1 MGRKKNV
8 QSAKKEEKEEKKVV
22 EEQPEDD
29 EEEMEDEAMDEEMPD
44 DEDDSDEG
52 KELMDDDVDKMEKLN
67 FDFEAF
73 PPDSG
78 DVPGLVNLLT
88 QIFLRSDV
96 DCESLAK
103 ALVEMSPIG
112 CVYRP
117 AEECM
122 DEDDDNVVYGVL
134 SMVDLI
140 GPEKF
145 RVDISN
151 LILNRARKF
160 ASNEII
166 KKFEDVFNASKEN
179 KNFLLVNERMLHFPD
194 QIAAPAFKSFKDDL
208 KEGKLLDKIEN
219 FVLISKV
226 RIPDTALS
234 QTSTANL
241 PKIGGKKK
249 LGKAEKKRRAAAAL
263 VNADVEYENTEEAL
277 LFTNANLINPVYFQ
291 YNVEGDVEKDSKFST
306 IFIGG
311 VAHRPYR
318 RVTILTK
325 DEFIK
330 FVDLV
335 SQMA

>member
-1 MGRKKNV
+1 
-8 QSAKKEEKEEKKVV
+8 
-22 EEQPEDD
+22 
-29 EEEMEDEAMDEEMPD
+29 
-44 DEDDSDEG
+44 
-52 KELMDDDVDKMEKLN
+52 
-67 FDFEAF
+67 
-73 PPDSG
+73 
-78 DVPGLVNLLT
+78 
-88 QIFLRSDV
+88 
-96 DCESLAK
+96 
-103 ALVEMSPIG
+103 
-112 CVYRP
+112 
-117 AEECM
+117 M

-145 RVDISN
+145 KIDISN

-160 ASNEII
+160 ATNEII
-166 KKFEDVFNASKEN
+166 KKFETIFNASKVN

-194 QIAAPAFKSFKDDL
+194 QIAAPAFKSFKEDL
-208 KEGKLLDKIEN
+208 EEGKLLNKVEN
-219 FVLISKV
+219 FILISKV
-226 RIPDTALS
+226 RVPDSALS
-234 QTSTANL
+234 QTNESTLNL

-263 VNADVEYENTEEAL
+263 AGAEVEYENSEEAL

-291 YNVEGDVEKDSKFST
+291 YNVEGDVEKDSKFSA

-325 DEFIK
+325 DEFVK
-330 FVDLV
+330 FIDLV